1 MQPIRCEGFDS
12 YSLRTLGVIMLS
24 RLRLGHVRLFATA
37 PRGPET
43 RLCIRCE
50 GISLRESHVAMDNP
64 IINQGFHSE
73 NHGESWKIRENH
85 PKSWKIMKHLP
96 KSSKI
101 MEKIIPNH
109 PEWWM
114 FNCQVGVQFLA
125 IPARRPGDL
134 QKTGGGRSSKARDPS
149 SFLREI
155 AVFFW
160 HLEFQ
165 VIEDHEYID
174 TR

>member
-1 MQPIRCEGFDS
+1 MLYMAEEYGNMIPEQRVVKIESPYLIYMCLYIVIDRNIFGIIWRNGDADMQPIRCEGFDS

-85 PKSWKIMKHLP
+85 PKSWR
-96 KSSKI
+96 KSYQ
-101 MEKIIPNH
+101 IILN
-109 PEWWM
+109 
-114 FNCQVGVQFLA
+114 
-125 IPARRPGDL
+125 
-134 QKTGGGRSSKARDPS
+134 GGCS
-149 SFLREI
+149 I
-155 AVFFW
+155 AK
-160 HLEFQ
+160 LESNS
-165 VIEDHEYID
+165 
-174 TR
+174 